1 LNSNNR
7 YSQQYSVI
15 VRPCQN
21 PDCYNPNCQCG
32 DQCQCTPDRQCGNQG
47 MGSFQSICEQ
57 FAHTL
62 GGQAEMKQGVC
73 SVSLRRRFN
82 ASVQGKTSKTVTPV
96 GIEFESLDQSGNA
109 LNIMEIAILQE
120 EIPSFMWAVTQQ
132 GLIVSA
138 LHNHW
143 IFIEPMI
150 LYMHVQSVE
159 PPLQF
164 ANKVVKAFSFL
175 SSYPIPSN

>member
-1 LNSNNR
+1 
-7 YSQQYSVI
+7 
-15 VRPCQN
+15 
-21 PDCYNPNCQCG
+21 
-32 DQCQCTPDRQCGNQG
+32 

-57 FAHTL
+57 FAQTL
-62 GGQAEMKQGVC
+62 GGKAEIKQGVC
-73 SVSLRRRFN
+73 SVSLKRRFN
-82 ASVQGKTSKTVTPV
+82 ASVQGKHSKTVTPV
-96 GIEFESLDQSGNA
+96 GIEFESLDQNGNA
-109 LNIMEIAILQE
+109 LNILEIAILQE

-164 ANKVVKAFSFL
+164 AIKVERAFSYL
-175 SSYPIPSN
+175 STRPIPS

>member
-1 LNSNNR
+1 MKGINGYSQR
-7 YSQQYSVI
+7 YSEV
-15 VRPCQN
+15 VRACSN
-21 PDCYNPNCQCG
+21 PSCYNPHCRCG
-32 DQCQCTPDRQCGNQG
+32 DQCRCTPEQQCGNQT

-57 FAHTL
+57 FAKTL
-62 GGQAEMKQGVC
+62 GGKAEIKQGVC
-73 SVSLRRRFN
+73 SVSLKRSFH
-82 ASVQGKTSKTVTPV
+82 ASIQGKPSKSVTPV
-96 GIEFESLDQSGNA
+96 EIEFESFDQNGNA
-109 LNIMEIAILQE
+109 LNLLEIAILQE
-120 EIPSFMWAVTQQ
+120 EIPSFMRAVTQQ

-164 ANKVVKAFSFL
+164 AIKMVRAFSHL
-175 SSYPIPSN
+175 NSRPIP

>member
-1 LNSNNR
+1 MKGINGF
-7 YSQQYSVI
+7 SQQHSELL
-15 VRPCQN
+15 RTCPN
-21 PDCYNPNCQCG
+21 PDCYNPHCRCG
-32 DQCQCTPDRQCGNQG
+32 DQCQCTPDKQCGNQT

-57 FAHTL
+57 FAQTL
-62 GGQAEMKQGVC
+62 GGKAEIKQDVC
-73 SVSLRRRFN
+73 SVSLKRSFN
-82 ASVQGKTSKTVTPV
+82 ARVQGKPSKTVTPV
-96 GIEFESLDQSGNA
+96 GIEFESLDQYGNA
-109 LNIMEIAILQE
+109 LNILEIAILQE

-143 IFIEPMI
+143 ILMEPMI

-164 ANKVVKAFSFL
+164 AKKLAKAFYYL
-175 SSYPIPSN
+175 SSRPIPS

>member
-1 LNSNNR
+1 M
-7 YSQQYSVI
+7 
-15 VRPCQN
+15 
-21 PDCYNPNCQCG
+21 CG
-32 DQCQCTPDRQCGNQG
+32 DQCKCTPDRQCGNQT
-47 MGSFQSICEQ
+47 MGSFQSICKQ
-57 FAHTL
+57 FAQIL
-62 GGQAEMKQGVC
+62 GGEAVIKQGVC
-73 SVSLRRRFN
+73 SVSLIRKFN
-82 ASVQGKTSKTVTPV
+82 AKVQGKPSKTVTPV
-96 GIEFESLDQSGNA
+96 SIEFESLDQNGNA

-132 GLIVSA
+132 GLIVGA

-164 ANKVVKAFSFL
+164 AIKVERAFSYL
-175 SSYPIPSN
+175 SSRPIP